1 MSGKDPELSRLGEA
15 LSSARSAYAAA
26 KKITDETKARLNE
39 TGSRIQTFNA
49 KISELKK
56 GIDAEYGAMRTE
68 RANGDRDAADEHRSL
83 AQSMQEKLT
92 EIYESK
98 KACFGELDEA
108 RAAFNKA
115 LDTQKILR
123 DKVQEAWDGFNA
135 RLEYLKSENAKE
147 QAKWKEKPCKICGV
161 PIRYNV
167 EWKHIPN
174 LCKDCFD
181 KDKANWEDRVCAKC
195 GKAFRINKG
204 WEHIP
209 TICGDCRKIVKAEK
223 AARENE
229 KAAKLQAKKEAVEES
244 ARLAQEEREA
254 AAGAL
259 VDVANEALGE
269 EAGTENV

>member
-1 MSGKDPELSRLGEA
+1 M
-15 LSSARSAYAAA
+15 
-26 KKITDETKARLNE
+26 
-39 TGSRIQTFNA
+39 
-49 KISELKK
+49 KK
-56 GIDAEYGAMRTE
+56 GIDAEYSAMRAE
-68 RANGDRDAADEHRSL
+68 RANGDRDAADGHRSL
-83 AQSMQEKLT
+83 AQQMQEKLT

-174 LCKDCFD
+174 LCKECFD
-181 KDKANWEDRVCAKC
+181 KDKANWEDRTCAKC
-195 GKAFRINKG
+195 GKTFRINKG

-209 TICGDCRKIVKAEK
+209 TICSECRKIVKAEK

-229 KAAKLQAKKEAVEES
+229 KAARLQEEKEAVEES
-244 ARLAQEEREA
+244 VRKAQEEREA
-254 AAGAL
+254 AASAL
-259 VDVANEALGE
+259 VDVANEAVGT
-269 EAGTENV
+269 EAGSEEN

>member
-195 GKAFRINKG
+195 GKTFRINKG

-229 KAAKLQAKKEAVEES
+229 KAAKLQAEKEAVEES

>member
-83 AQSMQEKLT
+83 AQSMQEKLS

-229 KAAKLQAKKEAVEES
+229 KAAKLQAEKEVVEES

>member
-83 AQSMQEKLT
+83 AQSMQEKLS

-167 EWKHIPN
+167 EWKHLPN

-229 KAAKLQAKKEAVEES
+229 KAAKLQAEKEAAEES

>member
-26 KKITDETKARLNE
+26 KKITDEAKARLNE

-56 GIDAEYGAMRTE
+56 GIDAEYNAMRSE
-68 RANGDRDAADEHRSL
+68 RAGGDRDAADEHRSA

-98 KACFGELDEA
+98 KACFVELDEA

-135 RLEYLKSENAKE
+135 RLEYLKEENARE

-174 LCKDCFD
+174 LCKECFD
-181 KDKANWEDRVCAKC
+181 KDKANWEDRKCAKC
-195 GKAFRINKG
+195 VKTFRINKG

-209 TICGDCRKIVKAEK
+209 TICSDCKKIVKAEK
-223 AARENE
+223 T
-229 KAAKLQAKKEAVEES
+229 AKMQAEKEAADES
-244 ARLAQEEREA
+244 ARLAMEERQA
-254 AAGAL
+254 AASAL
-259 VDVANEALGE
+259 VDVANEVLEDAVLVQE
-269 EAGTENV
+269 NGTV

>member
-83 AQSMQEKLT
+83 AQSMQEKLS

-115 LDTQKILR
+115 IDTQKILR
-123 DKVQEAWDGFNA
+123 DKVQEAWDGFNT

-229 KAAKLQAKKEAVEES
+229 KAAKLQAEKEAVEES

>member
-56 GIDAEYGAMRTE
+56 GIDAEYSAMRSE

-115 LDTQKILR
+115 LDTQKVLR

-135 RLEYLKSENAKE
+135 RLEYLKNENARE
-147 QAKWKEKPCKICGV
+147 QAKWKEKPCKICGST
-161 PIRYNV
+161 IRYNV

-174 LCKDCFD
+174 LCKECFD
-181 KDKANWEDRVCAKC
+181 KDKANWEDRVCVKC
-195 GKAFRINKG
+195 GKTFRINKG

-229 KAAKLQAKKEAVEES
+229 KAAKLQAEKESAEES
-244 ARLAQEEREA
+244 ARLAREEREA
-254 AAGAL
+254 AASAL
-259 VDVANEALGE
+259 VDVANEAVGGAAEGE
-269 EAGTENV
+269 N

>member
-83 AQSMQEKLT
+83 AQSMQEKLS

-115 LDTQKILR
+115 LDTQQILR

-229 KAAKLQAKKEAVEES
+229 KAAKLQAEKEAAEES

>member
-1 MSGKDPELSRLGEA
+1 MSGKDSELSRLGEA

-83 AQSMQEKLT
+83 AQSMQEKLS

-229 KAAKLQAKKEAVEES
+229 KAAKLQAEKEAAEES

>member
-1 MSGKDPELSRLGEA
+1 
-15 LSSARSAYAAA
+15 
-26 KKITDETKARLNE
+26 
-39 TGSRIQTFNA
+39 
-49 KISELKK
+49 
-56 GIDAEYGAMRTE
+56 
-68 RANGDRDAADEHRSL
+68 
-83 AQSMQEKLT
+83 MQEKLT

-98 KACFGELDEA
+98 KACFSELDEA

-181 KDKANWEDRVCAKC
+181 KDKENWEDRTCAKC
-195 GKAFRINKG
+195 GKTFRINKG

-209 TICGDCRKIVKAEK
+209 TICGECRKIVKAEK
-223 AARENE
+223 S
-229 KAAKLQAKKEAVEES
+229 AKLQAEKENAQES
-244 ARLAQEEREA
+244 ARLAQEERQA
-254 AAGAL
+254 AASAL
-259 VDVANEALGE
+259 VDVANEAVGDVATVE
-269 EAGTENV
+269 EN

>member
-26 KKITDETKARLNE
+26 KKDTDETKARLNE
-39 TGSRIQTFNA
+39 TGSMIQTFNA
-49 KISELKK
+49 KITELKK
-56 GIDAEYGAMRTE
+56 GIDAEYNAMRSE

-98 KACFGELDEA
+98 KACFSELDEA

-181 KDKANWEDRVCAKC
+181 KDKENWEDRTCAKC
-195 GKAFRINKG
+195 GKTFRINKG

-209 TICGDCRKIVKAEK
+209 TICGE
-223 AARENE
+223 
-229 KAAKLQAKKEAVEES
+229 
-244 ARLAQEEREA
+244 
-254 AAGAL
+254 
-259 VDVANEALGE
+259 
-269 EAGTENV
+269 

>member
-15 LSSARSAYAAA
+15 LSGARSAYAEA
-26 KKITDETKARLNE
+26 KRITDEAKARLNE

-49 KISELKK
+49 KITELKK
-56 GIDAEYGAMRTE
+56 GIDSEYNAMRSE
-68 RANGDRDAADEHRSL
+68 RAGGDRDAADEHRSM

-98 KACFGELDEA
+98 KSCFGELDEA

-174 LCKDCFD
+174 LCKECFD
-181 KDKANWEDRVCAKC
+181 KDKANWEDRTCAKC
-195 GKAFRINKG
+195 GKTFRINKG

-209 TICGDCRKIVKAEK
+209 TICSECRKIVKAEK

-229 KAAKLQAKKEAVEES
+229 KAARLQEEKEAVEES
-244 ARLAQEEREA
+244 VRKAQEEREA
-254 AAGAL
+254 AASAL
-259 VDVANEALGE
+259 VDVANEAVGT
-269 EAGTENV
+269 EAGSEEN

>member
-56 GIDAEYGAMRTE
+56 GIDAEYSAMRAE

-98 KACFGELDEA
+98 KSCFGELDEA

-135 RLEYLKSENAKE
+135 RLEFLKNENAKE
-147 QAKWKEKPCKICGV
+147 QAKWKEKPCKICGT
-161 PIRYNV
+161 PIRYNM

-174 LCKDCFD
+174 LCKECFD

-195 GKAFRINKG
+195 GKTFRINKG

-229 KAAKLQAKKEAVEES
+229 KAAKLQQEREAAEES
-244 ARLAQEEREA
+244 ARKAQEDREA
-254 AAGAL
+254 AASAL
-259 VDVANEALGE
+259 VDVANEAVGGE
-269 EAGTENV
+269 EN

>member
-56 GIDAEYGAMRTE
+56 GIDAEYSAMRAE
-68 RANGDRDAADEHRSL
+68 RANGDRDAADGHRSL
-83 AQSMQEKLT
+83 AQQMQEKLT

-123 DKVQEAWDGFNA
+123 DKVQEAWDGSAITWSGNTSLISARNVLIKIKRIGKIGHALSAA
-135 RLEYLKSENAKE
+135 RLSGSTRAGS
-147 QAKWKEKPCKICGV
+147 I
-161 PIRYNV
+161 
-167 EWKHIPN
+167 
-174 LCKDCFD
+174 
-181 KDKANWEDRVCAKC
+181 
-195 GKAFRINKG
+195 FR
-204 WEHIP
+204 
-209 TICGDCRKIVKAEK
+209 RSAVS
-223 AARENE
+223 AAR
-229 KAAKLQAKKEAVEES
+229 S
-244 ARLAQEEREA
+244 
-254 AAGAL
+254 
-259 VDVANEALGE
+259 
-269 EAGTENV
+269 

>member
-1 MSGKDPELSRLGEA
+1 MSGKDSELSRLGEA

-83 AQSMQEKLT
+83 AQSMQEKLS

-229 KAAKLQAKKEAVEES
+229 KAAKLQAEKEAVEES